1 MRGVNKYIV
10 VLLSAV
16 FAFGAIIVGMKYS
29 SSKIPKDTT
38 TSSSAVE
45 KTTNLSVN
53 DLFLDQNH
61 VFLGE
66 DITDSYIDKVKET
79 VDQGNQEEVALLNSA
94 IQRWTIQKALN
105 QLFTAPALIGSRVVE
120 SPTLAEGVTEAD
132 KQQVVASVDSSGIT
146 DEFATTVKEIL
157 GATTSTSGS
166 GNLSGDSA
174 VAQERLSHLV
184 VDGVVMPD
192 FTLESYNNARDAIA
206 ALPMGEERTE
216 LAAQLKLV
224 ENAMDQ
230 MGVQYTPLP
239 AY

>member
-10 VLLSAV
+10 VLLSAI
-16 FAFGAIIVGMKYS
+16 FAMGAIVIGMKYS

-38 TSSSAVE
+38 ATSSVAE
-45 KTTNLSVN
+45 KPTSLSVN

-79 VDQGNQEEVALLNSA
+79 MDQGNQEDLGLLNSA
-94 IQRWTIQKALN
+94 IQKWNIQKALN
-105 QLFTAPALIGSRVVE
+105 QLFTTPALVGSRVTDN
-120 SPTLAEGVTEAD
+120 PTMAEGVTEAD
-132 KQQVVASVDSSGIT
+132 KQQVIASVASSGLT
-146 DEFATTVKEIL
+146 DEFATTVKNIL
-157 GATTSTSGS
+157 GTTSSSGS
-166 GNLSGDSA
+166 VETGGSA
-174 VAQERLSHLV
+174 VAKERLSLLV
-184 VDGVVMPD
+184 IDGAVTSD